1 MVSDDS
7 SVFSKTKGKSGS
19 GATSGV
25 LDFPFSLSE
34 IAATAEEDQALG
46 YAPLPFGQLPEES
59 AAPFDIYLKIKLKG
73 APETRF
79 ILCCPQGQVFPPEWR
94 QKLQQVK
101 ISSVYFPV
109 AEVNAVLGHLERRL
123 EEDLES
129 PRRSVLEQAILNYE
143 VLEVW
148 TRNFFSST
156 QDRAAEELNL
166 SLKCIDGLL
175 HLLGQEKV
183 HRGFIFDIRR
193 HDRDRY
199 THSLNV
205 CLLGLAFVSHLH
217 WHLDKARAFGL
228 GALLHD
234 IGLTQVPAAVLK
246 KKGALTAEERE
257 LVEKHPSRGYRI
269 LKNFGGISNDA
280 LTMVLQHH
288 ENGDGS
294 GYPQKLQLADI
305 HPWARILR
313 IVDSFEAMTE
323 DRPWRLAS
331 PPRETLQAMCDDWH
345 QSQIY
350 DPLYLKAFI
359 KFLGTL

>member
-1 MVSDDS
+1 MDSDKS
-7 SVFSKTKGKSGS
+7 SSFSKGKSGP
-19 GATSGV
+19 GETGRV

-34 IAATAEEDQALG
+34 IAATADEDQAQG
-46 YAPLPFGQLPEES
+46 YAPLPFGHLPEDGP
-59 AAPFDIYLKIKLKG
+59 APFDIYLKIKLKSS
-73 APETRF
+73 PEPRF
-79 ILCCPQGQVFPPEWR
+79 VLCCPQGQVFPQEWR

-101 ISSVYFPV
+101 ISNLYFPV

-123 EEDLES
+123 KEDMES
-129 PRRSVLEQAILNYE
+129 PRRSVLEKAIVSYE

-148 TRNFFSST
+148 TRNFFASP
-156 QDRAAEELNL
+156 QDRADVELNL

-175 HLLGQEKV
+175 HLIGQEKV
-183 HRGFIFDIRR
+183 HLGFIFEIRR

-217 WHLDKARAFGL
+217 WDADKARAFGL

-234 IGLTQVPAAVLK
+234 IGLTQVPAEVLK
-246 KKGALTAEERE
+246 KKGALTADERE
-257 LVEKHPSRGYRI
+257 SVEKHPARGYRI
-269 LKNFGGISNDA
+269 LKNFGSISNDA
-280 LTMVLQHH
+280 LTLVLQHH

-294 GYPQKLQLADI
+294 GYPQKMQLADI

-323 DRPWRLAS
+323 DRPWRLAR

-350 DPLYLKAFI
+350 DPVYLKAFI